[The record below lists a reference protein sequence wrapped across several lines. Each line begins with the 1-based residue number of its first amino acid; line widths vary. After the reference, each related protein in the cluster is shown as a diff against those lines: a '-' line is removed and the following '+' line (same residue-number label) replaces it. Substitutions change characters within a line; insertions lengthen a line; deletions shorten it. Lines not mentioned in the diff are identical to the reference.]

1 MFLFIMRVN
10 YIQQLPCS
18 SQARPFGSLRRDVTN
33 KTIFGPSK
41 LSHRNDTC
49 FFRNDE
55 FWAKLTN
62 FIIDKYKDNIESA
75 ISHIEEA
82 ISQISYRSNLI
93 DEDTDK
99 VINSEII
106 NKLQDMIY
114 ELEEVM
120 DKPIF
125 KPEVK

>member
-1 MFLFIMRVN
+1 MKIEKVMTIV
-10 YIQQLPCS
+10 
-18 SQARPFGSLRRDVTN
+18 RPDVEN
-33 KTIFGPSK
+33 K
-41 LSHRNDTC
+41 
-49 FFRNDE
+49 E
-55 FWAKLTN
+55 
-62 FIIDKYKDNIESA
+62 YKENIENA

-99 VINSEII
+99 VINSDII
-106 NKLQDMIY
+106 NRLQNMIY
-114 ELEEVM
+114 ELEDIE

>member
-1 MFLFIMRVN
+1 MKLEKIMTVVRTD
-10 YIQQLPCS
+10 
-18 SQARPFGSLRRDVTN
+18 AEN
-33 KTIFGPSK
+33 K
-41 LSHRNDTC
+41 
-49 FFRNDE
+49 E
-55 FWAKLTN
+55 
-62 FIIDKYKDNIESA
+62 YKDNIESA

-120 DKPIF
+120 DKPVF

>member
-1 MFLFIMRVN
+1 MKIEKVMTIV
-10 YIQQLPCS
+10 
-18 SQARPFGSLRRDVTN
+18 RPDAEN
-33 KTIFGPSK
+33 K
-41 LSHRNDTC
+41 
-49 FFRNDE
+49 E
-55 FWAKLTN
+55 
-62 FIIDKYKDNIESA
+62 YKENIENA

-99 VINSEII
+99 II
-106 NKLQDMIY
+106 NNDIINRLQNMIY
-114 ELEEVM
+114 ELEDIE

>member
-1 MFLFIMRVN
+1 MKLEKIMTVVRTD
-10 YIQQLPCS
+10 
-18 SQARPFGSLRRDVTN
+18 AEN
-33 KTIFGPSK
+33 K
-41 LSHRNDTC
+41 
-49 FFRNDE
+49 E
-55 FWAKLTN
+55 
-62 FIIDKYKDNIESA
+62 YKDNIESA

-114 ELEEVM
+114 ELEEVS

>member
-1 MFLFIMRVN
+1 MKLEKIMTVVRTD
-10 YIQQLPCS
+10 
-18 SQARPFGSLRRDVTN
+18 AEN
-33 KTIFGPSK
+33 K
-41 LSHRNDTC
+41 
-49 FFRNDE
+49 E
-55 FWAKLTN
+55 
-62 FIIDKYKDNIESA
+62 YKDNIESA

-114 ELEEVM
+114 ELEDIS

-125 KPEVK
+125 KPGVK